1 MDLVQIA
8 EPGMG
13 AIPAKADHTGFAM
26 AVFGHDTFGFVFV
39 RLFGFA
45 VLGIVL
51 GSAVQE
57 EHHVRILF
65 DRAGITQV

>member
-1 MDLVQIA
+1 
-8 EPGMG
+8 
-13 AIPAKADHTGFAM
+13 M

-45 VLGIVL
+45 VLGIVI